1 MTVFSV
7 SLNWGL
13 NLIAKKMS
21 VPIIKMLS
29 ITLAMSRKNSNFNLD
44 ITERLFRCLFIG
56 CFTAFIV
63 IFDNVRLFLYITV
76 LSQRPFSFG

>member
-21 VPIIKMLS
+21 VPIIKMLR
-29 ITLAMSRKNSNFNLD
+29 ITLAMRRKNSNFNLD
-44 ITERLFRCLFIG
+44 ITLKWFVYIQVK
-56 CFTAFIV
+56 IV
-63 IFDNVRLFLYITV
+63 VFV
-76 LSQRPFSFG
+76 